1 MITVTL
7 TFANLGA
14 AIRALRDI
22 PEDALLESTSPK
34 SEAPTEAPVRK
45 ARKSSAT
52 LTVVE
57 PADAPAPLIASPE
70 VAPAPVAAAE
80 PAAPEPIAEA
90 PATEPAVSTISYAD
104 LQKAV
109 LKLYGKDRALATSVA
124 VGLGFD
130 TFKVMPA
137 DVWPLALAAVNEKLA
152 ELED

>member
-22 PEDALLESTSPK
+22 PEDALLEPLSPK
-34 SEAPTEAPVRK
+34 SEAPAEAPVRK
-45 ARKSSAT
+45 ARKSTT

-57 PADAPAPLIASPE
+57 PADAPAPTTASPE
-70 VAPAPVAAAE
+70 EVPAQVAAAE
-80 PAAPEPIAEA
+80 PAAPDPIAEA
-90 PATEPAVSTISYAD
+90 PAPATINYAD

-109 LKLYGKDRALATSVA
+109 LKLYSKDRALATSVA
-124 VGLGFD
+124 VGLGYD
-130 TFKVMPA
+130 NFKVMPSELWS
-137 DVWPLALAAVNEKLA
+137 DALAAVNEKLA

>member
-7 TFANLGA
+7 KFANLGA

-45 ARKSSAT
+45 ARKSTT

-57 PADAPAPLIASPE
+57 PADAPAPTTASPE
-70 VAPAPVAAAE
+70 EVPAPVAAAE
-80 PAAPEPIAEA
+80 PAAPDPIAEA
-90 PATEPAVSTISYAD
+90 PAPATISYAD

>member
-45 ARKSSAT
+45 ARKSTT

-57 PADAPAPLIASPE
+57 PADAPAPTTASPE
-70 VAPAPVAAAE
+70 EAPAPVAAAE

-152 ELED
+152 EMED

>member
-57 PADAPAPLIASPE
+57 PADAPAPTTASPE
-70 VAPAPVAAAE
+70 EVPAPVAAAE
-80 PAAPEPIAEA
+80 PAAPDPIAEA
-90 PATEPAVSTISYAD
+90 PAPATINYAD

-109 LKLYGKDRALATSVA
+109 LKLYSKDRALATSVA
-124 VGLGFD
+124 VGLGYD
-130 TFKVMPA
+130 NFKVMPSELWS
-137 DVWPLALAAVNEKLA
+137 DALAAVNEKLA